1 MGDGSSET
9 GKIERGRNMKAAII
23 GAMEEE
29 VTILRDQME
38 GREEAVIAN
47 CEFSTGR
54 INGVDVILLKSGIG
68 KVNAAMATA
77 ILLERFRPNYVINT
91 GSAGG
96 FLATLN
102 VGDIVISSEVVHHDV
117 DVTAFGYEY
126 GQVPGMPARYQ
137 ADQTLIDIAKRAAQ
151 QINGVQV
158 VTGLIAT
165 GDSFMNDPARVEF
178 VRGKFPELC
187 AVEMEAAA
195 IAQVCTQFAVPFVVI
210 RALSD
215 IAGKESDV
223 SFEQFLDTA
232 AKHSAGL
239 VVSMLSL
246 LQK

>member
-1 MGDGSSET
+1 
-9 GKIERGRNMKAAII
+9 MKVAII

-38 GREEAVIAN
+38 EREETVIAN

-137 ADQTLIDIAKRAAQ
+137 ANKTLIDIAKRGAQ
-151 QINGVQV
+151 EISDVQA

-165 GDSFMNDPARVEF
+165 GDSFMNDPERVEF

-195 IAQVCTQFAVPFVVI
+195 IAQVCTQFAVPFVII

-215 IAGKESDV
+215 IAGKESDI

-232 AKHSAGL
+232 AKHSARL